1 MRKGIIFLLVLF
13 FGGMAFPATT
23 QAVTLFTPYTGI
35 SVAPGETIDYTVE
48 LINDGSSVQTA
59 TFEMNNLPKGWT
71 YSITSGARGVEQ
83 LSVKP
88 GEPQEITLEITV
100 PLEVEKGEYR
110 FQLVANGING
120 GDSLLPLL
128 VNVTEHGT
136 SATELEVEQPN
147 VEGHADSTFSYSV
160 TLRNRT
166 AEEQHY
172 ALSSEAPRGWDVQF
186 KADGNTITSTTVEPN
201 STKDID
207 IDITP
212 PENVKADTYK
222 IPIKAA
228 TNSTS
233 ATAELEA
240 VVTGKYEI
248 ELTTPSGRLNTDITA
263 GREKTVDLQ
272 VTNNGTAA
280 IRDVK
285 LSGEMPPNW
294 EITFEQETI
303 QKIEPGESAV
313 VQATI
318 KASDDAIA
326 GDYVANLKAEA
337 PEASSE
343 ATYRISVET
352 PVVWGFVGVLII
364 LAVIAGLYYLFRKYG
379 RR

>member
-1 MRKGIIFLLVLF
+1 
-13 FGGMAFPATT
+13 
-23 QAVTLFTPYTGI
+23 
-35 SVAPGETIDYTVE
+35 
-48 LINDGSSVQTA
+48 
-59 TFEMNNLPKGWT
+59 
-71 YSITSGARGVEQ
+71 
-83 LSVKP
+83 
-88 GEPQEITLEITV
+88 
-100 PLEVEKGEYR
+100 
-110 FQLVANGING
+110 
-120 GDSLLPLL
+120 
-128 VNVTEHGT
+128 
-136 SATELEVEQPN
+136 
-147 VEGHADSTFSYSV
+147 
-160 TLRNRT
+160 
-166 AEEQHY
+166 
-172 ALSSEAPRGWDVQF
+172 
-186 KADGNTITSTTVEPN
+186 
-201 STKDID
+201 
-207 IDITP
+207 
-212 PENVKADTYK
+212 
-222 IPIKAA
+222 
-228 TNSTS
+228 
-233 ATAELEA
+233 